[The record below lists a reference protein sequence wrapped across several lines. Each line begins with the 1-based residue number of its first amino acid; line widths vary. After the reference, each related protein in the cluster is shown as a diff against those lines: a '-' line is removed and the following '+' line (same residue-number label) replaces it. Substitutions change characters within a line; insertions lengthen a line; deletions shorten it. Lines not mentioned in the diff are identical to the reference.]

1 MFFKDVIGQKTAK
14 QWLVTEVKE
23 GRIPHAQLICGPEGT
38 GKLPLAIAYARYICC
53 ENRGE
58 HDACG
63 VCPTCVKFN
72 KLVHPD
78 LHFVFPVIKKK
89 AGKDTVCDDFIA
101 DWRNFVLQNHYF
113 NLNHWLKEMGAENI
127 NARTVSQKLGCSTQ
141 PVLYHFKTIEDVRIA
156 AHKKASEFHID
167 YVTNLSGKY
176 ERPMLE
182 VGMRHIQLAIEE
194 KNIFRFL
201 FHSNYNTDVSLFDW
215 LTGENFDSLFPIL
228 KKQAKVDEQ
237 QAHIIFSQIFLV
249 THGIASLLAN
259 NAMVYDEAYCVN
271 TLSNAYFGIMYLI
284 KGGGLL

>member
-1 MFFKDVIGQKTAK
+1 M
-14 QWLVTEVKE
+14 
-23 GRIPHAQLICGPEGT
+23 P
-38 GKLPLAIAYARYICC
+38 AIAKITKEMIINAAF
-53 ENRGE
+53 E
-58 HDACG
+58 
-63 VCPTCVKFN
+63 
-72 KLVHPD
+72 
-78 LHFVFPVIKKK
+78 
-89 AGKDTVCDDFIA
+89 IA
-101 DWRNFVLQNHYF
+101 
-113 NLNHWLKEMGAENI
+113 KEMGAENI

-156 AHKKASEFHID
+156 AHKKASEFHSN
-167 YVTNLSGKY
+167 YVTNISGKY

-237 QAHIIFSQIFLV
+237 QAYIIFSQIFLV

-284 KGGGLL
+284 KGGDLL